1 MSFQRL
7 SERVEGKSRP
17 PESGGRSF
25 HSRGPAAE
33 KLLSPSL
40 LCVRGT
46 SSFRMSLS
54 FVPIGNESVPIQLAQ
69 CRFLG
74 LVIHSA
80 KILIYF
86 QVKYTEAIL
95 SNSSRKLLW
104 FEITKLLIVSFIRIF
119 VKTLS
124 IYGTPVVISLGR
136 RNPATA
142 SERVSIGAAVSI
154 SDRVA
159 AYSGRDYT

>member
-1 MSFQRL
+1 
-7 SERVEGKSRP
+7 
-17 PESGGRSF
+17 
-25 HSRGPAAE
+25 
-33 KLLSPSL
+33 
-40 LCVRGT
+40 
-46 SSFRMSLS
+46 MSLS

-104 FEITKLLIVSFIRIF
+104 FEITKLLIVSFITIF

-154 SDRVA
+154 SDQTVSLPIA
-159 AYSGRDYT
+159 DEITHKSSVPSSSGSRQINSVMYVYTICRAFCAQFATVITA